1 MDDINK
7 YTDDNPIKL
16 VVGNKNDLS
25 DQRQVSQVDINKF
38 KQQTG
43 IPVMEASA
51 KNSYKI
57 NEVMETITRMLI
69 SKKTRIGNLLNSS
82 NYNTPSSQDNIK
94 LNEKNENNEQNQDC
108 CNISSFI

>member
-16 VVGNKNDLS
+16 VVGNKSDLS
-25 DQRQVSQVDINKF
+25 DQRQVSQVDINRF

-51 KNSYKI
+51 KNSFKI
-57 NEVMETITRMLI
+57 TEVMETITRMLI
-69 SKKTRIGNLLNSS
+69 SKKTRTGVLNTD
-82 NYNTPSSQDNIK
+82 YNTPSDQ
-94 LNEKNENNEQNQDC
+94 EKILLSNNQSNNEQNQDC
-108 CNISSFI
+108 CNFSNLI

>member
-16 VVGNKNDLS
+16 VVGNKSDLS

-51 KNSYKI
+51 KNSFKI
-57 NEVMETITRMLI
+57 TDVMETITRMLI
-69 SKKTRIGNLLNSS
+69 SKKTRTGVNSTE
-82 NYNTPSSQDNIK
+82 YNTPNDKDKIMLTNR
-94 LNEKNENNEQNQDC
+94 NNNEQNQEC
-108 CNISSFI
+108 CSFL

>member
-16 VVGNKNDLS
+16 VVGNKSDLS

-51 KNSYKI
+51 KNSDKI
-57 NEVMETITRMLI
+57 HEVMETITRMLI
-69 SKKTRIGNLLNSS
+69 AKKTKIGNYNS
-82 NYNTPSSQDNIK
+82 
-94 LNEKNENNEQNQDC
+94 ENNNLTPDDSGRIKINDKNFVTGEQNQDC
-108 CNISSFI
+108 CSFF